1 MQAVDPKL
9 VRTTIWIAG
18 VVAAAVAIIMPV
30 GYFAISY
37 QNLIGELTTEAEI
50 NGHIASEVIN
60 ANPEMW
66 RFQQYKLDEFLSR
79 RLRRGEA
86 EARRIL
92 DKENDL
98 IAESVDA
105 LESPVIT
112 ESSELQDS
120 GVVVGR
126 MEVSRSLRPLLLRTG
141 LVGLLGLLLSMA
153 IFATLKVLPLRALG
167 HALAD
172 NVQLYEEASR
182 NLNRIR
188 ALHEID
194 LAITSTLDLHG
205 ILHVLLEK
213 IDLVLP
219 YAATTVRLFNPEN
232 GLLEPAACRN
242 LDEKEWKT
250 EAWRGGRGL
259 ANVAF
264 ETNAP
269 TIIRNAQTDP
279 RVRDPEFYRKHKLIS
294 YLAIPLI
301 AKEKTLGVIGFYTRQ
316 EHDFSNDEVE
326 FLKTLTGQAAI
337 AIHNAQIYGEVSLSR
352 KELELKNQYLDKSL
366 RQLGGLYT
374 ALTPIDAAASMPE
387 LMGGIIERLMGATGA
402 DAALI
407 RVWNKEDG
415 TLPIVGH
422 RGFSDQYLKRVE
434 NAPPRGAVEW
444 VIKHSDPIIT
454 PDIASEPRLKG
465 KVQLQM
471 GLRSCAILP
480 LNVHGEVRGILHV
493 ASCKLG
499 YFNEEQKDHLTAIV
513 RQMSIAMDNHELFY
527 SLKSSR
533 DELEKANKIKDEF
546 LSVMSHELRTP
557 LNVMMGYTGLLRE
570 GMFGALNPQQDD
582 ALKKVVIQSNDLLSI
597 VSNLLRATQIGNGE
611 IKAERA
617 RTDLGQLLDE
627 IKNGY
632 DLPATNEL
640 TLNWDFPSDL
650 LIVETDSEKLRHI
663 LVNLINNAIKFTEK
677 GSVTITARHL
687 PKSKTLRVTVADT
700 GPGIAR
706 ESLPIIF
713 DMFRQLDGS
722 NTRAHGGL
730 GLGLY
735 IVKKY
740 TELLG
745 GKVEVKSDLGKGSNF
760 TVTIPC
766 EAAAQRPSWQY
777 DQFEQAL

>member
-1 MQAVDPKL
+1 
-9 VRTTIWIAG
+9 
-18 VVAAAVAIIMPV
+18 
-30 GYFAISY
+30 
-37 QNLIGELTTEAEI
+37 
-50 NGHIASEVIN
+50 
-60 ANPEMW
+60 
-66 RFQQYKLDEFLSR
+66 
-79 RLRRGEA
+79 
-86 EARRIL
+86 
-92 DKENDL
+92 
-98 IAESVDA
+98 
-105 LESPVIT
+105 
-112 ESSELQDS
+112 
-120 GVVVGR
+120 
-126 MEVSRSLRPLLLRTG
+126 
-141 LVGLLGLLLSMA
+141 
-153 IFATLKVLPLRALG
+153 
-167 HALAD
+167 
-172 NVQLYEEASR
+172 
-182 NLNRIR
+182 
-188 ALHEID
+188 
-194 LAITSTLDLHG
+194 
-205 ILHVLLEK
+205 
-213 IDLVLP
+213 
-219 YAATTVRLFNPEN
+219 VRLFNPVN
-232 GLLEPAACRN
+232 GLLEPVACRN

-269 TIIRNAQTDP
+269 TIVRNAQIDP

-301 AKEKTLGVIGFYTRQ
+301 AKEKTLGVIGFYTKQ

-326 FLKTLTGQAAI
+326 FLKTLAGQAAI

-444 VIKHSDPIIT
+444 VIKHSGPIIT

-499 YFNEEQKDHLTAIV
+499 YFNEEQKDHLTAIA

-533 DELEKANKIKDEF
+533 DDIEKANHVKDEF
-546 LSVMSHELRTP
+546 LGVISHELRTP
-557 LNVMMGYTGLLRE
+557 LNVIMGYSGLLAD
-570 GMFGALNPQQDD
+570 GMFGELSPEQNNAAQTVLS
-582 ALKKVVIQSNDLLSI
+582 QSKDLLTLVNHILQVTHIESGNPL
-597 VSNLLRATQIGNGE
+597 VSKTAVNLTGF
-611 IKAERA
+611 
-617 RTDLGQLLDE
+617 LDE
-627 IKNGY
+627 LKIAY
-632 DLPATNEL
+632 DLPTKKEL
-640 TLNWDFPSDL
+640 TIDWDYPLDLPS
-650 LIVETDSEKLRHI
+650 VETDSGKLKEI
-663 LVNLINNAIKFTEK
+663 LQNLLNNAIKFTDE
-677 GSVTITARHL
+677 GSVSITARYR
-687 PKSKTLRVTVADT
+687 PEAKAVVFKVVDT
-700 GPGIAR
+700 GTGISK

-713 DMFRQLDGS
+713 EKFRQVDGS
-722 NTRAHGGL
+722 NTRAHGGV

-745 GKVEVKSDLGKGSNF
+745 GEVEVKSDLGKGSTF

-777 DQFEQAL
+777 DQFEQTL